1 MTRNAAAGYRALMP
15 AADAYLQKPWLRFYP
30 GGVPANVEVPDKSV
44 AQVFDE
50 ATERWADRAA
60 VAFYGREV
68 TYRPIS
74 MDEAR
79 KRMAAKGM
87 PEQQIDAVLAIAAYQ
102 KAGGPTAAI
111 SEDVAN
117 ILGRPPRTI
126 RDFVR
131 DHAAAFRR

>member
-1 MTRNAAAGYRALMP
+1 MP

-68 TYRPIS
+68 TYRELR
-74 MDEAR
+74 DGADR
-79 KRMAAKGM
+79 
-87 PEQQIDAVLAIAAYQ
+87 LAPPPAPT
-102 KAGGPTAAI
+102 GGRTG
-111 SEDVAN
+111 
-117 ILGRPPRTI
+117 GRPPRAPPHTSPLSL
-126 RDFVR
+126 RDFPPLPL
-131 DHAAAFRR
+131 AAHR